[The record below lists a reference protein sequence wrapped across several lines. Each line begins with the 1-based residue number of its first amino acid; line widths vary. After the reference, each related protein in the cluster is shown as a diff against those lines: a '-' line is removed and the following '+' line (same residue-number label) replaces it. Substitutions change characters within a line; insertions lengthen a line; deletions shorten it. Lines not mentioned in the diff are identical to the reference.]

1 MLSVLRVC
9 ARNAVLVL
17 PTQAAA
23 AASQPVG
30 CRQDGAG
37 QADGDAGQGSCIHAE
52 CGSEHRGHFASHPDV
67 GVPESLH
74 CP

>member
-1 MLSVLRVC
+1 MLSVLLRVC

-30 CRQDGAG
+30 CRQGGAG
-37 QADGDAGQGSCIHAE
+37 QADGDANAFTLNVAVSTGGT
-52 CGSEHRGHFASHPDV
+52 RHFASNPDD
-67 GVPESLH
+67 GVPETLH